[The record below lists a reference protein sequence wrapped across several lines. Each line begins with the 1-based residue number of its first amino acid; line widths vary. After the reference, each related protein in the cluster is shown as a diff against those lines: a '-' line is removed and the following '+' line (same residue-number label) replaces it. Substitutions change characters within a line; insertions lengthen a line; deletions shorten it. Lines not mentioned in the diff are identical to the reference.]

1 MRASVLR
8 AYSAGILTA
17 VGILWLAS
25 GVEREHP
32 VLGLGLAP
40 VEQTEAVRSLESDV
54 AAHPENARARRD
66 LAQAYL
72 DARSPGLALTLI
84 ESSPKSVRHAAIVD
98 HVYARALIDEGRSA
112 DALAA
117 EERVLAVCDTDQEQA
132 DEESV
137 PTQRDCQTWL
147 LVSATRRADILK
159 QLVALGVEDAQA
171 HPEASAV
178 AYANAT
184 REARLAIQ

>member
-1 MRASVLR
+1 MKASLLR

-17 VGILWLAS
+17 AAALWLAT

-40 VEQTEAVRSLESDV
+40 AQQTEAVRQLESNV
-54 AAHPENARARRD
+54 AAHPEDARARRD

-72 DARSPGLALTLI
+72 DARSPGLAIRLV
-84 ESSPKSVRHAAIVD
+84 ESSPDGVRHAAIID

-117 EERVLAVCDTDQEQA
+117 EQRVLDVCDSDDQA
-132 DEESV
+132 
-137 PTQRDCQTWL
+137 TARDCQTWL

-159 QLVALGVEDAQA
+159 ELVALGVEDAQA

>member
-25 GVEREHP
+25 GVEREHT
-32 VLGLGLAP
+32 VLGLGPAP
-40 VEQTEAVRSLESDV
+40 TQQTEAVAKLESAV
-54 AAHPENARARRD
+54 AAHPEDARARRD

-72 DARSPGLALTLI
+72 DARSPGLAVRAI
-84 ESSPKSVRHAAIVD
+84 ESSPDAVRHQAIVD

-112 DALAA
+112 DALVA
-117 EERVLAVCDTDQEQA
+117 EQRVLTTCDSDDLTA
-132 DEESV
+132 SH
-137 PTQRDCQTWL
+137 DCQTWL
-147 LVSATRRADILK
+147 LVSATRRVDILQ
-159 QLVALGVEDAQA
+159 QLVSLGIEDAQA

-184 REARLAIQ
+184 REARLALQ

>member
-1 MRASVLR
+1 MKVSVLR

-17 VGILWLAS
+17 AVFLWLAS

-40 VEQTEAVRSLESDV
+40 TEQTEAVRKLEADV
-54 AAHPENARARRD
+54 SAHPEDARARRD

-72 DARSPGLALTLI
+72 DARSPGLAI
-84 ESSPKSVRHAAIVD
+84 RAVESSPEKIRHAAIID

-117 EERVLAVCDTDQEQA
+117 EQRVLDVCESD
-132 DEESV
+132 DETTS
-137 PTQRDCQTWL
+137 RDCQTWL
-147 LVSATRRADILK
+147 LVSATRRADILRE
-159 QLVALGVEDAQA
+159 LVALGVEDAQA

>member
-1 MRASVLR
+1 MKVSVLR

-17 VGILWLAS
+17 VGFLWLAS

-40 VEQTEAVRSLESDV
+40 TEQTEAVRKLETEVS
-54 AAHPENARARRD
+54 AHPEDANARRD

-72 DARSPGLALTLI
+72 DARSPGLAVRAI
-84 ESSPKSVRHAAIVD
+84 ESSPEKIRHAAIID

-117 EERVLAVCDTDQEQA
+117 EQRVLDVCSA
-132 DEESV
+132 DDSNVNEH
-137 PTQRDCQTWL
+137 DCQTWL

-159 QLVALGVEDAQA
+159 ELVALGVEDAQA

>member
-1 MRASVLR
+1 MKVSVLR

-17 VGILWLAS
+17 AAFLWLAS

-40 VEQTEAVRSLESDV
+40 TAQTEAVRKLEADV
-54 AAHPENARARRD
+54 SAHPEDAHARRD

-72 DARSPGLALTLI
+72 DARSPGLAI
-84 ESSPKSVRHAAIVD
+84 RAVESSPEKIRHAAILD

-117 EERVLAVCDTDQEQA
+117 EQRVLDVCDSE
-132 DEESV
+132 DEA
-137 PTQRDCQTWL
+137 TARNDQRDCQTWL

-159 QLVALGVEDAQA
+159 ELVALGVEDAQA